1 LAINAQISLG
11 LGERAVQLELSAFAL
26 LLLAIAAPDTRAAE
40 RHEIFS
46 VECAQGRSF
55 ELQIQGEEARVQLPD
70 RLLRLTR
77 RPSALG
83 LQFGDAKAAL
93 VIDGDFVAFAQRG
106 DWEWRD
112 CHLKGRGNSAGLQ

>member
-1 LAINAQISLG
+1 M
-11 LGERAVQLELSAFAL
+11 QLELSAFAL
-26 LLLAIAAPDTRAAE
+26 ISLAIAAPDTPAAE

-46 VECAQGRSF
+46 VECAQGRGF
-55 ELQIQGEEARVQLPD
+55 GVQIQGEEARVQLPD

-83 LQFGDAKAAL
+83 LQFRDAKAAL
-93 VIDGDFVAFAQRG
+93 IIDGDFVAFAQRG

-112 CHLKGRGNSAGLQ
+112 CHLKDHGNSAGLP

>member
-1 LAINAQISLG
+1 M
-11 LGERAVQLELSAFAL
+11 QLELSAFAL
-26 LLLAIAAPDTRAAE
+26 FLLAIAAPDTRAAE
-40 RHEIFS
+40 RNGSFS

-55 ELQIQGEEARVQLPD
+55 GVQIEGEEARVQLAD

-83 LQFGDAKAAL
+83 LQFRDAKAAL
-93 VIDGDFVAFAQRG
+93 IIDGDFVAFAQRE

-112 CHLKGRGNSAGLQ
+112 CHLKGYGDSAGPP

>member
-1 LAINAQISLG
+1 MQF
-11 LGERAVQLELSAFAL
+11 ELSTFAL
-26 LLLAIAAPDTRAAE
+26 LLLAIAAPDAHAAE
-40 RHEIFS
+40 RHELIA
-46 VECAQGRSF
+46 VKCAQGRSF

-83 LQFGDAKAAL
+83 LQFRDAKAAL
-93 VIDGDFVAFAQRG
+93 IIDGDFVAFAQRG

-112 CHLKGRGNSAGLQ
+112 CHLEGHGNSAGLP